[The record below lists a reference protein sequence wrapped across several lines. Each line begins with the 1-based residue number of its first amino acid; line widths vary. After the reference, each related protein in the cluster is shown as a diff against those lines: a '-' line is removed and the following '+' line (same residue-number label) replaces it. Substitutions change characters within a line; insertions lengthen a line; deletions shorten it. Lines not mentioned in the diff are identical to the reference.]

1 MLRTAGIVAAGAAV
15 VAAGAVVARRLV
27 QRRQTAGA
35 KRIGD
40 TLHLNARWWKE
51 QSTHEGELLYVALGD
66 SAAQGIGASRPGRGY
81 VGMLATHLRRRTGMT
96 IRVLNLSVSGARLRE
111 AIDVQLPA
119 MEGLRPDIMTVAIG
133 ANDVADFDRTRFEN
147 ELAVIF
153 DALPSTAIVSELP
166 SFYVGP
172 RERRVREANA
182 IVHRL
187 AALHGLE
194 VAPLYV
200 RTRRQGGA
208 LYALNQ
214 VAADF
219 FHPNDRGYRV
229 WASAFIPLLD
239 RRFPATQSTATPG

>member
-1 MLRTAGIVAAGAAV
+1 VLKTAGLVAAGAAIVASSLV
-15 VAAGAVVARRLV
+15 VGRRVVR
-27 QRRQTAGA
+27 RRQTAGA
-35 KRIGD
+35 QRIGD

-51 QSTHEGELLYVALGD
+51 QSAREGELLYVAVGD

-81 VGMLATHLRRRTGMT
+81 VGVIAAHLRQRTGRS

-111 AIDVQLPA
+111 AIAVQLPA
-119 MEGLRPDIMTVAIG
+119 LEGLHPDVMTVAIG
-133 ANDVADFDRTRFEN
+133 ANDIADFDRTRFEN
-147 ELAVIF
+147 ELAIVF
-153 DALPSTAIVSELP
+153 DALPSGAIVSELP
-166 SFYVGP
+166 SFYFGGA
-172 RERRVREANA
+172 ERHVREANA

-194 VAPLYV
+194 VAPLHL
-200 RTRRQGGA
+200 RTKRQGGV
-208 LYALNQ
+208 LYAFNQ

-239 RRFPATQSTATPG
+239 RRFPATASPR